1 MSTYQ
6 PTKNLFTARLDGTLE
21 EFREAAEK
29 EALSDF
35 MKGLELEGCSSL
47 EEYKEE
53 VLTWEE
59 GEILKLRSYAY
70 EDEEEMESLASHPR
84 ISPKDS
90 FWYYTRACEHALESR
105 LFNEALETLEA
116 QAKQSN

>member
-35 MKGLELEGCSSL
+35 MKGLELEGCSS
-47 EEYKEE
+47 
-53 VLTWEE
+53 
-59 GEILKLRSYAY
+59 A
-70 EDEEEMESLASHPR
+70 
-84 ISPKDS
+84 
-90 FWYYTRACEHALESR
+90 
-105 LFNEALETLEA
+105 
-116 QAKQSN
+116 

>member
-1 MSTYQ
+1 MTTYQ
-6 PTKNLFTARLDGTLE
+6 PTKNLFTARLDGTLK

-59 GEILKLRSYAY
+59 GEILKMRSYSY
-70 EDEEEMESLASHPR
+70 EDEEEMESLAAHPR
-84 ISPKDS
+84 ISPADS
-90 FWYYTRACEHALESR
+90 FWYYTRACEHGLEIK

-116 QAKQSN
+116 KAKQAN